1 MDKPIELRFIP
12 LWLSKVVSYYN
23 TDPKE
28 FESIVSNHDQKMFK
42 VANHLLR
49 SKLKLIGINDYVF
62 PAADLAEGD
71 AFDTDEALFALFG
84 NNEDRH
90 QLAEFVLNHFVIV
103 PDKYDGILL
112 VQKPAGEPEKDLVY
126 ELLMALAM
134 YRGKEVAYG
143 SDLFRQYLVAV
154 NKNNGRPAT
163 AKEFHERLK
172 ERLLKQQTG
181 QDNDAKG

>member
-28 FESIVSNHDQKMFK
+28 FESIVSSHDQKLFK

-49 SKLKLIGINDYVF
+49 SKLKVLGINDFVF
-62 PAADLAEGD
+62 PAADLEDSFD
-71 AFDTDEALFALFG
+71 ADDALFALYG

-90 QLAEFVLNHFVIV
+90 QIAEFVLNHFVIA

-112 VQKPAGEPEKDLVY
+112 IQKPAGEPEKDLVY
-126 ELLMALAM
+126 ELLLALGL

-143 SDLFRQYLVAV
+143 SDLFRQYLTAV

-172 ERLLKQQTG
+172 ERLKQQQTG
-181 QDNDAKG
+181 VDNDAKD

>member
-28 FESIVSNHDQKMFK
+28 FESIVSSHDQKLFK

-49 SKLKLIGINDYVF
+49 SKLKLMGINDYVF
-62 PAADLAEGD
+62 PAADLED
-71 AFDTDEALFALFG
+71 PFDTDDALFALFG

-90 QLAEFVLNHFVIV
+90 KLADFVLSHFVIV

-112 VQKPAGEPEKDLVY
+112 IQKPAGEPEKDLVY
-126 ELLMALAM
+126 ELLSALAT
-134 YRGKEVAYG
+134 YRGKDIAYA
-143 SDLFRQYLVAV
+143 SDLFREYLVAV

-172 ERLLKQQTG
+172 ERLKKQASG
-181 QDNDAKG
+181 DENDAKD

>member
-28 FESIVSNHDQKMFK
+28 FESIVSSHDQKLFK

-49 SKLKLIGINDYVF
+49 SKLKMIGINDYVF
-62 PAADLAEGD
+62 PAADLEESFD
-71 AFDTDEALFALFG
+71 ADDALFALFG

-90 QLAEFVLNHFVIV
+90 KLAEFVLNHFVIV

-112 VQKPAGEPEKDLVY
+112 IQKPAGEPEKDLVL
-126 ELLMALAM
+126 ELLTALDM

-143 SDLFRQYLVAV
+143 SDLFRQYLIAV

-172 ERLLKQQTG
+172 ERMLKQQTNE
-181 QDNDAKG
+181 DNENDAKD